1 MCYNDSMKNKHL
13 EHIEDD
19 NEVVA
24 DFYDFLPEGGKLL
37 LYLPASNIIW
47 TDLDN
52 KVNHKRRYQKKD
64 LEKFTDIILN
74 EIKRALRRSDSVE
87 LRNFGRFSVKTQKA
101 SIRRNP
107 RTGEKVSVP
116 EKKVISWKM
125 SKDMFKKINNE
136 E

>member
-1 MCYNDSMKNKHL
+1 MAIVKS
-13 EHIEDD
+13 
-19 NEVVA
+19 
-24 DFYDFLPEGGKLL
+24 KLL
-37 LYLPASNIIW
+37 KQLS
-47 TDLDN
+47 DN
-52 KVNHKRRYQKKD
+52 YPNFTKKD
-64 LEKFTDIILN
+64 LEKLINIILK

-87 LRNFGRFSVKTQKA
+87 LRNFGRFSVKTQKS

-107 RTGEKVSVP
+107 KTGEKVAVP